1 MTLKFFIIIISI
13 FFLFSSCT
21 TEEKVSK
28 NKKNM
33 IIKLNANI
41 KTSDILGINDL
52 IEIRVYGESDLK
64 RVYRINTSGIIIY
77 PIIGKVKVIDRSI
90 YDLTKEME
98 GKLKKNFFKDPQIT
112 IFLKESNS
120 RKVYILGQV
129 KKPGAYSYKHKLTL
143 LKLIATS
150 GGLTNV
156 ADFNKIILKREVDG
170 EVKSI
175 TIEVSLIIKGL
186 MDDLLLSPEDII
198 YVSESWL

>member
-1 MTLKFFIIIISI
+1 MCKKLLIIFI
-13 FFLFSSCT
+13 LAVTYFSSCGLET
-21 TEEKVSK
+21 KVTK
-28 NKKNM
+28 NKKSM
-33 IIKLNANI
+33 ITDLNKNV

-52 IEIRVYGESDLK
+52 IEIRVYGESELT
-64 RVYRINTSGIIIY
+64 RVYRINSSGIIIY
-77 PIIGKVKVIDRSI
+77 PIIGKIKVINRSI

-98 GKLKKNFFKDPQIT
+98 EKLKKNFFKSPQIT

-129 KKPGAYSYKHKLTL
+129 KKPGAYNYKHKLTL
-143 LKLIATS
+143 LKLIASS

-156 ADFNKIILKREVDG
+156 ADINKVILKREIDG
-170 EVKSI
+170 KVNSV

-186 MDDLLLSPEDII
+186 IDDLLLSPEDVI